1 MLTAMKEIEI
11 LQFIDVSQY
20 VPNDSGFGTFIKQI
34 LPPLMIISLN
44 QLLLLLID
52 YAGYYFQST

>member
-1 MLTAMKEIEI
+1 MLTAMKETEI
-11 LQFIDVSQY
+11 FKFVDVSQY
-20 VPNDSGFGTFIKQI
+20 VPDDSGFGTFIKET

-52 YAGYYFQST
+52 YAGTYIY